1 MNASVCRNVRNIVI
15 SATTINNNKT
25 RKVWNNMV
33 NLRIFSDTD
42 SLPEINKNG
51 NLSNKQ
57 WNKIGK
63 FVDFDTS

>member
-1 MNASVCRNVRNIVI
+1 
-15 SATTINNNKT
+15 
-25 RKVWNNMV
+25 MV
-33 NLRIFSDTD
+33 NLRIFSDTE

-51 NLSNKQ
+51 DLSNKQ

>member
-1 MNASVCRNVRNIVI
+1 MQVSVETSEILW
-15 SATTINNNKT
+15 SQQQQSTIKKT

>member
-1 MNASVCRNVRNIVI
+1 
-15 SATTINNNKT
+15 
-25 RKVWNNMV
+25 MV

-42 SLPEINKNG
+42 SLPEVNENRD
-51 NLSNKQ
+51 LSNKQ

>member
-1 MNASVCRNVRNIVI
+1 MQVSVETSEILW
-15 SATTINNNKT
+15 SQQQQSTITKT

-42 SLPEINKNG
+42 SLPEINENRD
-51 NLSNKQ
+51 LSNKQ

>member
-1 MNASVCRNVRNIVI
+1 MQVSVETSEILW
-15 SATTINNNKT
+15 SQQQQSTITKT

-63 FVDFDTS
+63 FVDFDTK

>member
-1 MNASVCRNVRNIVI
+1 MQVSVETSEILW
-15 SATTINNNKT
+15 SQQQQSTITKT
-25 RKVWNNMV
+25 RKVWSNMI

-42 SLPEINKNG
+42 SLHEINKNG

-63 FVDFDTS
+63 FVDFDTK

>member
-1 MNASVCRNVRNIVI
+1 MQVSVETSGILWSQQQQ
-15 SATTINNNKT
+15 SAITKT

-51 NLSNKQ
+51 DLSNKQ

>member
-1 MNASVCRNVRNIVI
+1 MQVSVERSGILWSQQQQ
-15 SATTINNNKT
+15 SAITKT

-42 SLPEINKNG
+42 SLHEINKNG

-63 FVDFDTS
+63 FVDFDTK

>member
-1 MNASVCRNVRNIVI
+1 
-15 SATTINNNKT
+15 
-25 RKVWNNMV
+25 MV

-57 WNKIGK
+57 SNKLGNLLILILAKDPQPLISSLLGVK
-63 FVDFDTS
+63 LS

>member
-1 MNASVCRNVRNIVI
+1 MQVSVETSEILW
-15 SATTINNNKT
+15 SQQQQSTITKT

>member
-1 MNASVCRNVRNIVI
+1 
-15 SATTINNNKT
+15 
-25 RKVWNNMV
+25 MV

-42 SLPEINKNG
+42 SLHEINKNG

-63 FVDFDTS
+63 LLILILAKDLQPLIFSLLGVELS

>member
-1 MNASVCRNVRNIVI
+1 
-15 SATTINNNKT
+15 
-25 RKVWNNMV
+25 MV

-42 SLPEINKNG
+42 SLPEINING

-63 FVDFDTS
+63 FVDFDTK